1 MIVLRLDIFG
11 YAIRFR
17 HICGFRGIFCSLT
30 AADKT
35 RYFIEYAWYHFHNA
49 VSGCFRLGIE
59 RQDAGIPI
67 AADNKET
74 DWGNRDAGAAAAAKA

>member
-17 HICGFRGIFCSLT
+17 HICGFWGIFCSLT

-67 AADNKET
+67 TET
-74 DWGNRDAGAAAAAKA
+74 RRLIDVRNA